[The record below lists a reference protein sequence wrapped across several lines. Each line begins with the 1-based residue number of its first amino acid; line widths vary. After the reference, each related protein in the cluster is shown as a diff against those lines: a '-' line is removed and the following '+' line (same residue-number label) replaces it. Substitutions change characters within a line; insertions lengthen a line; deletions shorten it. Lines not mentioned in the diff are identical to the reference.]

1 MTKPKVVGPVVLA
14 ILDGF
19 GIASESY
26 GNAVTLASTHFLDSA
41 YQKYPVLSLQA
52 SGEVVGLPW
61 GEMGNSEV
69 GHLSLGSGMILY
81 QTLPRITRAIA
92 SRTFFENQ
100 AFEKAF
106 EHAQTHHSTMHLIGL
121 ASDGGV
127 HSMLDHTLAL
137 LEYCAQKK
145 FTRVVVHTIL
155 DGRDTPRSS
164 AERYV
169 QRLQEKMKELQVGK
183 IATLSGRFYA
193 MDRDNRWDRI
203 EKAYRA
209 MVLGESDAK
218 TSDPISAI
226 EASYEK
232 NIFDEECVPTVLCDA
247 QGAPL
252 ATIQSHDAVIL
263 TNFRPDRMRQL
274 TESLTVPSFAKFPLP
289 RKLEDL
295 FVVSMVEYDKHLP
308 VNAVAFPPVNVENPL
323 AKILSD
329 HGMQQL
335 HIAET
340 EKYPHVT
347 YFFNGG
353 REDAFAGEQRVLIP
367 SAQVASYDEKPSM
380 SAVEIRD
387 RMTDELRRGVVQFVV
402 VNFANADMVGHTGN
416 LPATIKAIEVLDEVL
431 KTIADVVL
439 ELDGVLLI
447 TADHGNAEELLQSRT
462 GDVSKEHTT
471 NPVPIYFIGKL
482 WENIRRNPSDLSHIT
497 PAGILAD
504 VAPTILEI
512 FDLPVPKTMTGRS
525 LLSLIE
531 G

>member
-1 MTKPKVVGPVVLA
+1 MKPPIVGPVVLA

-19 GIASESY
+19 GIAPESY
-26 GNAVTLASTHFLDSA
+26 GNAIGLASTPFFDDA
-41 YQKYPVLSLQA
+41 YAKYPVLALQA

-92 SRTFFENQ
+92 SRAFFENPAFLQ
-100 AFEKAF
+100 AIA
-106 EHAQTHHSTMHLIGL
+106 HAKKNQSAVHLVGL
-121 ASDGGV
+121 VSNGGV
-127 HSMLDHTLAL
+127 HSMLDHMLAL
-137 LEYCAQKK
+137 LELCAKEGVRK
-145 FTRVVVHTIL
+145 VYVHAIL

-164 AERYV
+164 AERYI
-169 QRLQEKMKELQVGK
+169 QRLQEKMRELRVGN
-183 IATLSGRFYA
+183 IATLCGRFYA
-193 MDRDNRWDRI
+193 MDRDNRWERI

-209 MVLGESDAK
+209 FVFGEADAK
-218 TSDPISAI
+218 TTDAISAI

-232 NIFDEECVPTVLCDA
+232 NVFDEEFIPTVLTDA
-247 QGAPL
+247 QGKPT
-252 ATIQSHDAVIL
+252 ATIQSHDAVVL

-274 TESLTVPSFAKFPLP
+274 TESLTLPAFAKFALP
-289 RKLEDL
+289 EKPEDL

-308 VNAVAFPPVNVENPL
+308 VSAIAFPPVAIDNPL

-329 HGMQQL
+329 HDVKQL

-353 REDAFAGEQRVLIP
+353 HEEAYPNEDRVLIP
-367 SAQVASYDEKPSM
+367 SPQVASYDMKPSM
-380 SAVEIRD
+380 SAVDIRD
-387 RMTDELRRGVVQFVV
+387 RIVDELRRGTYPFVV
-402 VNFANADMVGHTGN
+402 ANFANADMVGHTGN
-416 LPATIKAIEVLDEVL
+416 LPATIKAIEVLDAAL

-439 ELDGVLLI
+439 ELDGALLI

-462 GDVSKEHTT
+462 GDISKEHST
-471 NPVPIYFIGKL
+471 NPVPVYFIGKP
-482 WENIRRNPSDLSHIT
+482 WEGRRRNPTDLSQVT
-497 PAGILAD
+497 AVGILAD

-512 FDLPVPKTMTGRS
+512 FDLPIPLTMTGRS
-525 LLSLIE
+525 LLSLIDRE
-531 G
+531 